1 MQNQQGDE
9 VGVEIGTPGVTSP
22 GMEAYLPAP
31 SQMMQEAFKASS
43 TELFDLDTTRRGWTV
58 VEMTPTE
65 VTVKWR
71 FLSTILESQYQINES
86 EPLLCRA
93 GDRRFSER
101 D

>member
-1 MQNQQGDE
+1 MQD
-9 VGVEIGTPGVTSP
+9 
-22 GMEAYLPAP
+22 
-31 SQMMQEAFKASS
+31 AFKASS

-65 VTVKWR
+65 VTSKWR
-71 FLSTILESQYQINES
+71 FVSTILESQYQINES